1 MPPKRI
7 VTSRTA
13 SKGDWAAVPGM
24 AKTASYSTPCR
35 FFSGERIAC
44 HTDFRGTGSAYS
56 DSGARGDP
64 IMHPVVGIFT
74 RREDAERAAG
84 ELEPA
89 GIDRGRIIVLTPG
102 TPAERPTT
110 VPTRETEP
118 PGIGTALGTMT
129 GAAAGAAGGMQLGTV
144 LSTLLVP
151 GLGPVIALGALG
163 TVLLGALGAAVGHA
177 FDDAPEGVPKDDLFL
192 YEDALR
198 HGRSVVI
205 VLADDDRRAEVARA
219 VLSANGAESLDAF
232 RERWWKGTRRGSRDR
247 KSTRLNSSHLVISYA
262 VFCLKKKKNIRVSP
276 GRGNSGDAEELVRAF
291 GTFALRYETE
301 EAGQTTMD
309 FRALEHRE
317 AGVQWTGSGRG

>member
-74 RREDAERAAG
+74 RREDAERAAA

-89 GIDRGRIIVLTPG
+89 GSDRGRIIVLTPG

-177 FDDAPEGVPKDDLFL
+177 FDDAPEGVPKDDLP
-192 YEDALR
+192 LR
-198 HGRSVVI
+198 GRASPRPQRGHRATSEPRW
-205 VLADDDRRAEVARA
+205 LARC
-219 VLSANGAESLDAF
+219 SA
-232 RERWWKGTRRGSRDR
+232 
-247 KSTRLNSSHLVISYA
+247 
-262 VFCLKKKKNIRVSP
+262 P
-276 GRGNSGDAEELVRAF
+276 
-291 GTFALRYETE
+291 TE
-301 EAGQTTMD
+301 P
-309 FRALEHRE
+309 
-317 AGVQWTGSGRG
+317 

>member
-1 MPPKRI
+1 
-7 VTSRTA
+7 
-13 SKGDWAAVPGM
+13 
-24 AKTASYSTPCR
+24 
-35 FFSGERIAC
+35 
-44 HTDFRGTGSAYS
+44 
-56 DSGARGDP
+56 
-64 IMHPVVGIFT
+64 MHPVVGIFT
-74 RREDAERAAG
+74 RREDAERAAA

-118 PGIGTALGTMT
+118 PGIGTALGTVT

-205 VLADDDRRAEVARA
+205 VLADDDQRAEVARA

-232 RERWWKGTRRGSRDR
+232 RERWWKGLRDVEAAHYESTGQPFAAAEPDYRRGFECALGAGQRDR
-247 KSTRLNSSHLVISYA
+247 AYDDVVNK
-262 VFCLKKKKNIRVSP
+262 LKQRYPDVYNTEAFRRGYERGQARAA
-276 GRGNSGDAEELVRAF
+276 GRRSDRA
-291 GTFALRYETE
+291 A
-301 EAGQTTMD
+301 
-309 FRALEHRE
+309 
-317 AGVQWTGSGRG
+317 

>member
-74 RREDAERAAG
+74 RREDAERAAA

-118 PGIGTALGTMT
+118 PGIGTALGTVT

-177 FDDAPEGVPKDDLFL
+177 FDDAPEGVPRDDLYL

-205 VLADDDRRAEVARA
+205 ALAAADARAEAARA
-219 VLSANGAESLDAF
+219 VLAAAGAESLDAF
-232 RERWWKGTRRGSRDR
+232 RDRWWSGVRDAEAADYESIGRPFAGVEADYRRGFECALGADR
-247 KSTRLNSSHLVISYA
+247 RGRAYDDVVNE
-262 VFCLKKKKNIRVSP
+262 LKQRYPDLYNTDAFRGGYERGQAWAA
-276 GRGNSGDAEELVRAF
+276 GRRTDRA
-291 GTFALRYETE
+291 AR
-301 EAGQTTMD
+301 Q
-309 FRALEHRE
+309 
-317 AGVQWTGSGRG
+317 

>member
-74 RREDAERAAG
+74 RREDAERAAA

-144 LSTLLVP
+144 LSTVLVP

-205 VLADDDRRAEVARA
+205 ALAADDQRAEVART

-232 RERWWKGTRRGSRDR
+232 RERWWKGLRDVEAVHYESTGQPFAAAEPDYRRGFECALGAGQRDR
-247 KSTRLNSSHLVISYA
+247 AYDDVVNK
-262 VFCLKKKKNIRVSP
+262 LKQRSPDVYHTDAFPRGYERGQAWAAGRRSDRV
-276 GRGNSGDAEELVRAF
+276 A
-291 GTFALRYETE
+291 
-301 EAGQTTMD
+301 
-309 FRALEHRE
+309 
-317 AGVQWTGSGRG
+317 

>member
-44 HTDFRGTGSAYS
+44 HTDFRGTGPHTATRGREEITSCIQWSAS
-56 DSGARGDP
+56 S
-64 IMHPVVGIFT
+64 
-74 RREDAERAAG
+74 RREDAERAAA

-89 GIDRGRIIVLTPG
+89 GIDRRRIIVLTPG
-102 TPAERPTT
+102 TPTERLTT

-118 PGIGTALGTMT
+118 PGIGTALGTVT

-151 GLGPVIALGALG
+151 GLGPVIALGVLG
-163 TVLLGALGAAVGHA
+163 TVLLGALGGAVGHA

-205 VLADDDRRAEVARA
+205 ALAADDPRAEVARA
-219 VLSANGAESLDAF
+219 VLSANGAE
-232 RERWWKGTRRGSRDR
+232 
-247 KSTRLNSSHLVISYA
+247 
-262 VFCLKKKKNIRVSP
+262 
-276 GRGNSGDAEELVRAF
+276 
-291 GTFALRYETE
+291 
-301 EAGQTTMD
+301 
-309 FRALEHRE
+309 
-317 AGVQWTGSGRG
+317 